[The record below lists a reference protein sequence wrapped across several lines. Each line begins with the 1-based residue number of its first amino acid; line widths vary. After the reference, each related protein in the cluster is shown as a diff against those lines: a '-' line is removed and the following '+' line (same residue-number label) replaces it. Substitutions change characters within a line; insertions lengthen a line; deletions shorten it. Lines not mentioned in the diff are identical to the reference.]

1 MAKVRHLKRDINFVI
16 GDLIDA
22 VYFWEIANGG
32 KPTPESDAIIDE
44 AINQFDT
51 LITRVNQKNV
61 EDKKSHFKQINQD
74 LEAAANTLVDKI
86 NALS

>member
-32 KPTPESDAIIDE
+32 KPTAESEAIIDD

-51 LITRVNQKNV
+51 LIGRVNQKDV
-61 EDKKSHFKQINQD
+61 ENKKTHFKQINKD
-74 LEAAANTLVDKI
+74 LEEVANNLVDKI
-86 NALS
+86 NALP

>member
-32 KPTPESDAIIDE
+32 KPTPESDAIIDD

-51 LITRVNQKNV
+51 LISRVNQKDV
-61 EDKKSHFKQINQD
+61 DDKKSHYKQINKD
-74 LEAAANTLVDKI
+74 LEATANSLVDRI
-86 NALS
+86 NGLS

>member
-32 KPTPESDAIIDE
+32 KPTPESDAIIDD

-51 LITRVNQKNV
+51 LITKVNQKDV
-61 EDKKSHFKQINQD
+61 ENKKSHFKQINQD
-74 LEAAANTLVDKI
+74 LEVVANELVDRI
-86 NALS
+86 NGLS

>member
-32 KPTPESDAIIDE
+32 KPTPESDAIIDD

-51 LITRVNQKNV
+51 LITRVNQKDV
-61 EDKKSHFKQINQD
+61 ENKKSHFKQINQD
-74 LEAAANTLVDKI
+74 LEVAANELVDRI
-86 NALS
+86 NGLS